1 MRLTNYSDY
10 SLRVLMY
17 LATHKEQRLVN
28 IKEVADVYNISKNHL
43 MKIIYNLGKMGYIE
57 TVRGRSGGFRLAK
70 DPSEINIGELIRKT
84 EEDFYL
90 VECFEHKE
98 SCVISPVCSLKHL
111 LNSALEQFFKV
122 LDRYTL
128 EDMTT
133 NQIMLKEYFSSKTED
148 GNNL

>member
-17 LATHKEQRLVN
+17 LATQSEQKLVN
-28 IKEVADVYNISKNHL
+28 IKEVAEVYNISKNHL

-70 DPSEINIGELIRKT
+70 KPSEINIGELIRKT

-98 SCVISPVCSLKHL
+98 TCVITPVCSLKHL
-111 LNSALEQFFKV
+111 LNSALEQFFQT

-128 EDMTT
+128 EDVTS
-133 NQIMLKEYFSSKTED
+133 NQVMLKEYFASKIEES
-148 GNNL
+148 